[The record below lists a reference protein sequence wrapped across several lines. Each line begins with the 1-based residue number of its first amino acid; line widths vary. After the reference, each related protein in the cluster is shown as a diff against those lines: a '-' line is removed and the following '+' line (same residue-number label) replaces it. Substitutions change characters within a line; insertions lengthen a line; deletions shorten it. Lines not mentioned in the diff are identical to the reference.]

1 VLTSLLLRA
10 GGLVSLSALV
20 EGVWGQDAPASAVGM
35 LILATL
41 TNVFYSLNVSSNW
54 QLIARGVI
62 VVDAVG
68 VDAMD
73 RLSKR
78 G

>member
-1 VLTSLLLRA
+1 
-10 GGLVSLSALV
+10 V
-20 EGVWGQDAPASAVGM
+20 EDVWGQDAPTSAVGM

-41 TNVFYSLNVSSNW
+41 TNVFYSLNVSLNW
-54 QLIARGVI
+54 QLIAQGVI
-62 VVDAVG
+62 VVGAVSVGVGVG
-68 VDAMD
+68 VDAMV